1 MARRFVE
8 GLGLPWQQ
16 QHQIWMGGWLP
27 HEIKA
32 TDAVWSRA
40 DMLADRAGDDQT
52 GRAMYLDQRM
62 YLADGV
68 LVKVDRAAGA
78 YGIEVRSPFLDH
90 SIVELAASMGT
101 GHHIRGM
108 TNKRVLRAAMAPL
121 LPDTVRSRPKKGFGT
136 PVGPWLRGSS
146 RSLLQDLPD
155 RTAPWIPSDIC
166 AKFVTEHLNGEADHR
181 RRLWSAIVLANW
193 AEGPHGLG

>member
-1 MARRFVE
+1 
-8 GLGLPWQQ
+8 
-16 QHQIWMGGWLP
+16 MGGWLP
-27 HEIKA
+27 HEIQA
-32 TDAVWSRA
+32 TDDVWARV
-40 DMLADRAGDDQT
+40 DRLADRAGDDHT

-108 TNKRVLRAAMAPL
+108 ANKRVLRAAMAPI
-121 LPDTVRSRPKKGFGT
+121 LPEPVRTRPKKGFGT

-146 RSLLQDLPD
+146 RILLKDLPD
-155 RTAPWIPSDIC
+155 RTAAWIPSDTC
-166 AKFVTEHLNGEADHR
+166 AKIVAEHIDG
-181 RRLWSAIVLANW
+181 
-193 AEGPHGLG
+193 